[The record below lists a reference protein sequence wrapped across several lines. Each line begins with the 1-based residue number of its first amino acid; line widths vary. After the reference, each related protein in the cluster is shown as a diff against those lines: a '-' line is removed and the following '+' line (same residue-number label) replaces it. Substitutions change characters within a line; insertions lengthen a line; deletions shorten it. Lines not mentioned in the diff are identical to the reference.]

1 MSEKINRSSANQNSM
16 NEAVEPPIN
25 QSTIQPVNLAE
36 TISPGKSFAGR
47 FYKLFSKWFY
57 SRFDS
62 LFDSLFARIFLLQ
75 VTVGILLTGIFV
87 VLLFNEQA
95 NIFAHSTAPLWAQAL
110 KPVQQN
116 LRDGKPAGLPNTKT
130 VTADI
135 SLIPGPPPFSVSL
148 MPLVPRYRALISELN
163 AQGIPVMSLA
173 VSGETGKTTTW
184 LELQTSAQPVWVG
197 VQSELE
203 GPDIRR
209 RGLIGFLIVV
219 LVFIAASA
227 WLSRRIARPLLDLQ
241 RSVKA
246 FAASGKQLHTISCT
260 RSADIERAAKAANTG
275 PAEVRQLA
283 AQFAE
288 FAAQR
293 AEQDAARDLML
304 AAISH
309 DLRSPLARIRMAAE
323 LLPETSEVNN
333 KRDSIVRNV
342 QIADKLVGS
351 FLDLARA
358 EAEPMEERV
367 DLCALTQRLLSA
379 GDYDHVSLSV
389 ESSIESSAALWI
401 APASSIAIERLLA
414 NLLDN
419 ATKYGQAP
427 VLVRLYLQETKEQI
441 FAVLAVRDHGAG
453 IAADQRDLLRKP
465 FSRGAQ
471 DRGLPGTG
479 LGLAIVERTM
489 QRHGG
494 NMLLQDAAPGL
505 QVLLFFPLA

>member
-1 MSEKINRSSANQNSM
+1 MSEKINRSPSDQNSM
-16 NEAVEPPIN
+16 NEAVEPPIS
-25 QSTIQPVNLAE
+25 QSTIQPVNLAQ
-36 TISPGKSFAGR
+36 TISPSKSFAGR

-75 VTVGILLTGIFV
+75 VTVGILLTVIFV

-116 LRDGKPAGLPNTKT
+116 LRDGQPARLPNTKT

-135 SLIPGPPPFSVSL
+135 SLIPGPPPFSASP

-163 AQGIPVMSLA
+163 AQGIPVISLA
-173 VSGETGKTTTW
+173 VSGETGNTTTW

-219 LVFIAASA
+219 LVFIVASA

-246 FAASGKQLHTISCT
+246 FAAKSNQPHATSYI
-260 RSADIERAAKAANTG
+260 RSADIEKAAKAANTG

-293 AEQDAARDLML
+293 AEQDTARDLML

-389 ESSIESSAALWI
+389 ESSAALWI
-401 APASSIAIERLLA
+401 APASSIAIERMLA

-427 VLVRLYLQETKEQI
+427 VLVRLYLQETKEQK
-441 FAVLAVRDHGAG
+441 FALLAVRDHGTG

-494 NMLLQDAAPGL
+494 KMLLQDAAPGL